1 MKKIL
6 FLPLLQMQS
15 GHHQVADALMDML
28 KIQNADIVLKK
39 IDIMSYSNQTLEK
52 IISTNYLKW
61 IKLAPESYDFVY
73 KKRFYSSNPSKG
85 LSRFY
90 EKFFVKKMHS
100 LMTEEKPDVIV
111 CTHGFPSYLI
121 SKLKAM
127 GKCDIPVI
135 NAYTDFFV
143 NNVWAKEGIDLHFV
157 PSREVKENLIA
168 MYDVPSEKII
178 VTGIPVHKNI
188 MKVTHRDIHTEK
200 PKILIAGGNSGLGG
214 ILKLSAELKKIKQFQ
229 FIVLCGNN
237 KKLYDEITSWQI
249 ENIKPLPYISSREKM
264 NELYDA
270 VDAIMTKPGG
280 VTISE
285 ALRKRLPIFVHSYLP
300 GQEKINLTYLKEH
313 QLVFEM
319 DQTIPLEIQL
329 KTILKNTEK
338 MKQWEQAID
347 VFQQEIE
354 MDTPNQLVDV
364 MNWILDKKTNRM
376 PLQDRTPSI
385 HLRVARV

>member
-1 MKKIL
+1 
-6 FLPLLQMQS
+6 
-15 GHHQVADALMDML
+15 
-28 KIQNADIVLKK
+28 
-39 IDIMSYSNQTLEK
+39 
-52 IISTNYLKW
+52 
-61 IKLAPESYDFVY
+61 
-73 KKRFYSSNPSKG
+73 
-85 LSRFY
+85 
-90 EKFFVKKMHS
+90 
-100 LMTEEKPDVIV
+100 
-111 CTHGFPSYLI
+111 
-121 SKLKAM
+121 
-127 GKCDIPVI
+127 
-135 NAYTDFFV
+135 
-143 NNVWAKEGIDLHFV
+143 
-157 PSREVKENLIA
+157 
-168 MYDVPSEKII
+168 
-178 VTGIPVHKNI
+178 
-188 MKVTHRDIHTEK
+188 
-200 PKILIAGGNSGLGG
+200 
-214 ILKLSAELKKIKQFQ
+214 
-229 FIVLCGNN
+229 
-237 KKLYDEITSWQI
+237 
-249 ENIKPLPYISSREKM
+249 M